1 MMRNLRTLF
10 GPRGLNRAAF
20 FALAS
25 IVAVVGALAL
35 TFSAFAAGP
44 PIDGKTSPT
53 DARCQ
58 RFPTENLF
66 FLNMPTPSAGNPAP
80 GDKIGA
86 WYSDET
92 GLNQGSADPASPF
105 YLVFRLTGPGVN
117 QELLADTTEIFNQS
131 KLFTTK
137 YKECKIQVNIKTVIP
152 ATVNGG
158 AYPAGDYTVSLK
170 AWDNDQTRLGGDHSI
185 QTWHFS
191 VAAAQP
197 SPSPTAQVSP
207 ASSPSPATQV
217 QAATTTGPSLPKA
230 GSGPVS
236 SSGPAAQIGTGLL
249 LLAAVATLGVAI
261 TRTVRGRRLR

>member
-25 IVAVVGALAL
+25 MIAVIGALAL

-58 RFPTENLF
+58 RFPTEDLF
-66 FLNMPTPSAGNPAP
+66 FLNMRTPSSGNPAP
-80 GDKIGA
+80 GDTIGS
-86 WYSDET
+86 WYSDEAS
-92 GLNQGSADPASPF
+92 LNQGSADAASPF
-105 YLVFRLTGPGVN
+105 YLVFRLTGPGVSQN
-117 QELLADTTEIFNQS
+117 LKANTSESFNQS

-152 ATVNGG
+152 ATINGG

-170 AWDNDQTRLGGDHSI
+170 AWDNDQTRSGGDHSI

-191 VAAAQP
+191 VASAQP

-230 GSGPVS
+230 GSGPVT